1 MKPKTFTPAKVMM
14 FGLVL
19 AGGLLL
25 CPLALTQEANEPP
38 KEPQFVESYKQTWE
52 AVKGQINVASI
63 EKLAANLGSANQDVR
78 QEAIANLQ
86 RLVGLNFGF
95 DASAEVAK
103 REQAYKRWQRYAA
116 SIKTAVEEKVPAI
129 LKPHTSQNKKNSCA
143 LALQFLGEEAPHP
156 AFLPLL
162 HAVLANGEEDKYT
175 RVRAL
180 RAISQIPHEG
190 VVEFLIEQLDTDLA
204 RSAWQQLEFLTGAGI
219 ISEKGWADIKKRYEA
234 WWAENKEKF
243 QYDRERTLFQ

>member
-1 MKPKTFTPAKVMM
+1 MKTKIFTPAKVVM

-25 CPLALTQEANEPP
+25 CPLAITQAANEPP
-38 KEPQFVESYKQTWE
+38 KEPEFVESYKQTWE

-86 RLVGLNFGF
+86 RLVGLTFGF
-95 DASAEVAK
+95 DASAEGAK

-116 SIKTAVEEKVPAI
+116 SIKSALEEKVPAI
-129 LKPHTSQNKKNSCA
+129 LRPRTSQNEYSRA
-143 LALQFLGEEAPHP
+143 LAVEFLGEEAPHP

-162 HAVLANGEEDKYT
+162 HGVLANGEEDKYT
-175 RVRAL
+175 RIKAL

-204 RSAWQQLEFLTGAGI
+204 PYACQQLEFLTGAGI